1 MSRRPDLSRW
11 AALGGVLMV
20 TALAT
25 MALWARPPA
34 ASADSV
40 AAPFPARGAVLP
52 TPCAVPV
59 ISAACDAVG
68 TIAGGV
74 ASVPEALAGNVV
86 EDVAHWVASG
96 AADLLAEAGRAIFDS
111 TSVSLAGRDNQGR
124 PWFVDRYRVMAEL
137 AALVMAPMLLLSV
150 LHAVFTGSLG
160 LLGRALA
167 NLPIAA
173 LGTVGALTV
182 VELLLGITDWAS
194 LRVAATIPGDAR
206 ELLAGIG
213 RVLVTPAVTV
223 PGGGIAV
230 TTFGVVLVAVFMAV
244 ISLVVWL
251 ELVVRQ
257 TAIYLTVLFLPL
269 GFATHVWPA
278 LSPWLRRLI
287 ETIVALVLSKLVI
300 VAALSLAAGALGAPA
315 GFGTLVA
322 GAGMLLLAAFAPF
335 ALFKLIPIATLAGI
349 SSLEGLSRRAPRAAV
364 PRLSTAYHVRYLAS
378 ATSLPAAART
388 GGGGGSGTGFSPPP
402 LPPGGS
408 GGPGGRPPLPG
419 GSGGGG
425 TLSGPAGG
433 LKSAVGSSGASGP
446 AVAAGAVAHR
456 ASGSGSSQARSMLD
470 AATPSPEGG
479 EQR

>member
-1 MSRRPDLSRW
+1 
-11 AALGGVLMV
+11 
-20 TALAT
+20 
-25 MALWARPPA
+25 
-34 ASADSV
+34 
-40 AAPFPARGAVLP
+40 
-52 TPCAVPV
+52 V

-68 TIAGGV
+68 TVAGGV

-86 EDVAHWVASG
+86 ENVAHWVASG
-96 AADLLAEAGRAIFDS
+96 AADLLAEAGRAIFDG
-111 TSVSLAGRDNQGR
+111 TSVSFAGRDGQGR

-137 AALVMAPMLLLSV
+137 GVLVMVPMLLLAV
-150 LHAVFTGSLG
+150 LHAVFAGSFG

-167 NLPIAA
+167 NLPLAT

-194 LRVAATIPGDAR
+194 LRLAATIPGDAR

-213 RVLVTPAVTV
+213 HVLVTPTVTI
-223 PGGGIAV
+223 PGGGVAV
-230 TTFGVVLVAVFMAV
+230 TTFGVVLIAALMAV

-257 TAIYLTVLFLPL
+257 TAIYLTVLFLPI

-300 VAALSLAAGALGAPA
+300 VAALSLAASALGAPA
-315 GFGTLVA
+315 GLSALVA

-364 PRLSTAYHVRYLAS
+364 PRLSTAYHVKYLAS
-378 ATSLPAAART
+378 AASRPAAVRP
-388 GGGGGSGTGFSPPP
+388 GGGGGARTGFSPPP
-402 LPPGGS
+402 TPPGGPA
-408 GGPGGRPPLPG
+408 GPGRRPPLPG
-419 GSGGGG
+419 GSGGGA
-425 TLSGPAGG
+425 TLSGSAGG
-433 LKSAVGSSGASGP
+433 SASGVGSSGASGAP
-446 AVAAGAVAHR
+446 GAAGAAAGVGVARR
-456 ASGSGSSQARSMLD
+456 AWGSGASQARSILD
-470 AATPSPEGG
+470 ANTPSPEGG
-479 EQR
+479 EPR